1 LKLRL
6 PNSLQARLALVIG
19 LGVATLWII
28 TTLIT
33 TATIRHEINEVFDSS
48 LEETAQRILPLAIQ
62 DLFEGEDDGTE
73 QLITTLREHEEFL
86 TYVVR
91 DAQGRVLL
99 RSHDADIRDFP
110 PFLDTGFVQTAT
122 HRLYYDAALQGSF
135 TIAIA
140 EPMDHRNE
148 VAKETLIALGMPL
161 LILLPFTLG
170 GIWILVRLMLQPVRG
185 FRAQLATRDGHD
197 LAPVELSGLPD
208 EIMPVAEAVNAL
220 LQRLQRTLDAERN
233 FASNAA
239 HELRTPIAG
248 ALAQTQR
255 LLAETDDEGA
265 CKRATEIEISLKRL
279 GRLSEKLMQLAR
291 AEGANLRTE
300 TMCDLALV
308 LKVVIDDFANLEGA
322 AQLVLDLPSGPVMA
336 NIDADAFAIIVRNLL
351 ENALRHGQSDEPV
364 YVTLHPD
371 AALHVVNACPV
382 VPPEILENLTRR
394 FSRGNSDA
402 MGSGLGLA
410 IVQIITK
417 GIGGTIDICS
427 PATGRMDGF
436 EAIIRF
442 PND

>member
-1 LKLRL
+1 MRL
-6 PNSLQARLALVIG
+6 PNSLQARLALVIS
-19 LGVATLWII
+19 LGVATLWVI

-33 TATIRHEINEVFDSS
+33 TATIRQEINEVFDSA

-73 QLITTLREHEEFL
+73 QLIMTLREHDEFL
-86 TYVVR
+86 TYLVR
-91 DAQGRVLL
+91 DAQGRILL

-110 PFLDTGFVQTAT
+110 PFQKTGFVQTAT

-148 VAKETLIALGMPL
+148 VTKETLIALGMPL
-161 LILLPFTLG
+161 LILLPLTLG
-170 GIWILVRLMLQPVRG
+170 GIWILVRLMLQPLRG

-197 LAPVELSGLPD
+197 LTPVDLGGLPD
-208 EIMPVAEAVNAL
+208 EIIPVAEAVNAL
-220 LQRLQRTLDAERN
+220 LQRLQRTLAAERN

-255 LLAETDDEGA
+255 LLAETGDQGTS
-265 CKRATEIEISLKRL
+265 KRATEIEISLKRL

-308 LKVVIDDFANLEGA
+308 LKMVADDFANLDRA

-336 NIDADAFAIIVRNLL
+336 NIDADAFAIVVRNLL
-351 ENALRHGQSDEPV
+351 ENALRHGQSAEPV

-371 AALHVVNACPV
+371 ATLHVVNACPV
-382 VPPEILENLTRR
+382 VPPETLENLTRR
-394 FSRGNSDA
+394 FSRGNSNA

-417 GIGGTIDICS
+417 GIGATIDIRS
-427 PATGRMDGF
+427 PATGRIDGF